1 MIGKHELTTIGHSN
15 KVVLM
20 KLCPKN
26 NNIPLLPGVSLVEL
40 GEIQHMGEM
49 VDNQLHVV
57 PAHKFVIKKQL
68 SY

>member
-1 MIGKHELTTIGHSN
+1 ME
-15 KVVLM
+15 
-20 KLCPKN
+20 KN

-57 PAHKFVIKKQL
+57 PAHKFVIKKTVELLITQQ
-68 SY
+68 